1 MIPPADVATIV
12 DLAVAGLVG
21 LAVGIEREW
30 SGHASGPG
38 ARFAGVRTFLLL
50 GLLGG
55 IAGWLLAGGEP
66 AAAVVLLAGAVAL
79 PIAAY
84 VAASRP
90 GGDTVDG
97 TTEAAALLVVALG
110 ALAGMGEIRLAGG
123 IAALAAFALNEKARV
138 RRILPRV
145 GEEEMRAAVQFA
157 VLALVILPLLPDRSY
172 GPLGGIHPRSLW
184 VVVLLFSGLSFAGY
198 VARKVVG
205 QARGYA
211 LTGLLGGLVSST
223 AVTLHFSRKSRTEPE
238 LGRALALGVIGA
250 CTVVFP
256 RVGLV
261 SAILNP
267 IVALALLPYLV
278 APFLAGAA
286 LAAVGSLRST
296 GRDETSEVP
305 GTRNPLRLWSSIQMA
320 LAFQVVLM
328 AVAWMRQTWGASG
341 VMASAAVLGLTDTD
355 ALTLSMNRLGE
366 RPEAVP
372 LAAAAI
378 GAGILANTLFKLGLA
393 LALGAGVFRRV
404 VAAGLLLLLAA
415 TAAGFWL
422 GGGLDQVL

>member
-1 MIPPADVATIV
+1 VIAPADVATIV

-55 IAGWLLAGGEP
+55 IAGWLMGRGETG
-66 AAAVVLLAGAVAL
+66 AALVLLFGAVAL

-90 GGDTVDG
+90 GGASVDG

-123 IAALAAFALNEKARV
+123 LGALAAFALNEKARV
-138 RRILPRV
+138 QRLLPRI
-145 GEEEMRAAVQFA
+145 GEEEMHAALQFA

-172 GPLGGIHPRSLW
+172 GPLGGIRPRMLW
-184 VVVLLFSGLSFAGY
+184 IVVLLFSGLNFAGY
-198 VARKVVG
+198 VARHAVG
-205 QARGYA
+205 RARGYA

-223 AVTLHFSRKSRTEPE
+223 AVTLHFSRKSRAEPD
-238 LGRALALGVIGA
+238 LGRPLAMGAIGA
-250 CTVVFP
+250 CTVLFP

-267 IVALALLPYLV
+267 AVAVALLPFLGP
-278 APFLAGAA
+278 PFVAGAA
-286 LAAVGSLRST
+286 LVAWASLRET
-296 GRDETSEVP
+296 GRDETSAVP

-320 LAFQVVLM
+320 LAFQAVLM
-328 AVAWMRQTWGASG
+328 AIAWIQQTWGAPG
-341 VMASAAVLGLTDTD
+341 VMASAAVLGLTDVD
-355 ALTLSMNRLGE
+355 ALTMSMNRLGE
-366 RPEAVP
+366 RPGAVP

-378 GAGILANTLFKLGLA
+378 CVGILANNAFK
-393 LALGAGVFRRV
+393 LALGLTLGSGAFRR
-404 VAAGLLLLLAA
+404 AFGAGLLLLLAA
-415 TAAGFWL
+415 TATGFWL
-422 GGGLDQVL
+422 GGGIDRLF

>member
-1 MIPPADVATIV
+1 MIAPADVGTIV

-55 IAGWLLAGGEP
+55 IGGWLLAGGEP
-66 AAAVVLLAGAVAL
+66 AAAVVLLAGSVAL

-84 VAASRP
+84 LAASRP
-90 GGDTVDG
+90 GGDAVDG

-123 IAALAAFALNEKARV
+123 IGALAAFALNEKARV
-138 RRILPRV
+138 RRLLPRV
-145 GEEEMRAAVQFA
+145 GEEELRAALQFA

-172 GPLGGIHPRSLW
+172 GPLGGIQPRSLW

-198 VARKVVG
+198 VARRVVG

-223 AVTLHFSRKSRTEPE
+223 AVTLHFSRKSRAEPG

-267 IVALALLPYLV
+267 AVAVALLPYL
-278 APFLAGAA
+278 APPFLAGAA
-286 LAAVGSLRST
+286 LAAAGSLRST
-296 GRDETSEVP
+296 GRDETSAVP

-328 AVAWMRQTWGASG
+328 AVAWVRETWGASG

-393 LALGAGVFRRV
+393 LALGAGTFRRV

-422 GGGLDQVL
+422 GGGLAQVF